1 MDGRIVQS
9 AGGDPALPVL
19 ETMSMQG
26 TGSVVLPR
34 RGLGRARWL
43 GAGLAVT
50 VVALGAGLAVTALP
64 AYADVTSSD
73 YTIGTPTGAVT
84 SIAATPVAATTGA
97 STQFTVTFITPAA
110 LSGNSDSWVTVT
122 PSESLGS
129 VPVNIALVGGSCIQ
143 SGTTGSGGAGIDS
156 AATVTIELNSTCAI
170 AAGTSMEV
178 IYTADAP
185 TATSTFNFTITT
197 SGDTYPTTS
206 NEISVSSSGSSLTA
220 SSLSFGANAT
230 YTINSVTVANLTSI
244 GTTLTLIA
252 NATAGAETI
261 AFYNGAAG
269 YSVTY
274 TPSGGSATADTVTAA
289 AAAGA
294 SVTLTL
300 GTALANGDAVTITA
314 EGTNPAYNSAT
325 EADDIT
331 VQPGNGTPLTTT
343 SVTFGNSVSSVSVV
357 PSNPIAGASTN
368 YTAGFRAADAVSAGG
383 DIYLSELAGPTNFS
397 LVTGVDVSDQTLGWN
412 FVATGSLLTSGT
424 AVIPLQEAINAGD
437 AVTVLLSGVINPPAG
452 TVSDFQ
458 VKTTGD
464 PNYATAP
471 SYTISTN
478 ASPGVVVAV
487 SPSTTG
493 SLATYTISNVEATA
507 ALAGGSSSLE
517 LEAPSGTTFSNVAGY
532 FSIVDTTNS
541 AGSGTVTALS
551 GGSTNTVTLT
561 VPHNI
566 SAGDVLTITAQDV
579 INPSVA
585 SSTEV
590 ITIVGSVTG
599 PGAIPTTTTTTT
611 TVPPTTTTTV
621 PKPVPVVVVTTKSAT
636 VGKGNRPGIALQCK
650 VSNCKGYITL
660 SDVVTKVGST
670 EYSFKAGKSH
680 TYPVQL
686 NANGIKLLKGAKAHT
701 IKVNT
706 KVSVTGGKTI
716 TVKVTLVG

>member
-1 MDGRIVQS
+1 
-9 AGGDPALPVL
+9 
-19 ETMSMQG
+19 MQE
-26 TGSVVLPR
+26 TGSAISPR

-64 AYADVTSSD
+64 AYADITSSA
-73 YTIGTPTGAVT
+73 YTIGTPTGAV
-84 SIAATPVAATTGA
+84 AAVAASPVAATTGA
-97 STQFTVTFITPAA
+97 STQFKVTFTTPAA
-110 LSGNSDSWVTVT
+110 LAGTSDSWVTVT

-129 VPVNIALVGGSCIQ
+129 VPANIALVGGSCIQ
-143 SGTTGSGGAGIDS
+143 SGTTGVGGAGTDA
-156 AATVTIELNSTCAI
+156 AATITIELGSSCAI
-170 AAGTSMEV
+170 SAGTSVEV

-185 TATSTFNFTITT
+185 VTTSSFNFTITT
-197 SGDTYPTTS
+197 SGDTYPATS
-206 NEISVSSSGSSLTA
+206 NQITVSSSGSSLTA
-220 SSLSFGANAT
+220 STLSFGANAT
-230 YTINSVTVANLTSI
+230 YTISSVTVANLTSL
-244 GTTLTLIA
+244 GTTLTLVS
-252 NATAGAETI
+252 NATVGAETI

-274 TPSGGSATADTVTAA
+274 TPSGGSATADTVSAA

-300 GTALANGDAVTITA
+300 GTALANGDALTVTA
-314 EGTNPAYNSAT
+314 EGTNPAYNTAA

-331 VQPGNGTPLTTT
+331 VQPGNGTPVTTT
-343 SVTFGNSVSSVSVV
+343 SITFGNSVSNVTVV

-368 YTAGFRAADAVSAGG
+368 YTVNFHAADAVSAGG
-383 DIYLSELAGPTNFS
+383 DIDLSELAGPTIFTD
-397 LVTGVDVSDQTLGWN
+397 VTGIDVSDQTLGWN
-412 FVATGSLLTSGT
+412 FVASGSFLTSGT
-424 AVIPLQEAINAGD
+424 AAIPLQEAINPGD
-437 AVTVLLSGVINPPAG
+437 AITVLLTGVINPAAG
-452 TVSDFQ
+452 TISDFQ

-464 PNYATAP
+464 PNYSTAP
-471 SYTISTN
+471 AYTISTN

-507 ALAGGSSSLE
+507 ALAGGTSTLE

-566 SAGDVLTITAQDV
+566 SSGDVLTITAQDV

-585 SSTEV
+585 SSTDV

-611 TVPPTTTTTV
+611 AVPPTTTTTV

-636 VGKGNRPGIALQCK
+636 VGSGHRPGITLQCK

-670 EYSFKAGKSH
+670 PYSFKAGKSH
-680 TYPVQL
+680 TYPIQL
-686 NANGIKLLKGAKAHT
+686 NAMGIKLLKGAKAHT
-701 IKVNT
+701 IKVHT
-706 KVSVTGGKTI
+706 KVSVNGGKTI
-716 TVKVTLVG
+716 TVKVTLVESK

>member
-1 MDGRIVQS
+1 MQEKGS
-9 AGGDPALPVL
+9 AI
-19 ETMSMQG
+19 S
-26 TGSVVLPR
+26 PR

-84 SIAATPVAATTGA
+84 AVAASPVAATTGA
-97 STQFTVTFITPAA
+97 STQFTLTFTTPAA
-110 LSGNSDSWVTVT
+110 LAGTSDSWVTVT
-122 PSESLGS
+122 PSESLAG

-143 SGTTGSGGAGIDS
+143 SGTGGSGGSGIDS
-156 AATVTIELNSTCAI
+156 AATVTIELDSTCAI

-178 IYTADAP
+178 IYTAAAP
-185 TATSTFNFTITT
+185 SATSTFNFTITT
-197 SGDTYPTTS
+197 SSDDYPATS

-230 YTINSVTVANLTSI
+230 YTINSVTVSNLTSL
-244 GTTLTLIA
+244 GTSLTLVA
-252 NATAGAETI
+252 NATVGAELIT
-261 AFYNGAAG
+261 FYNGAAG

-289 AAAGA
+289 STTGP

-300 GTALANGDAVTITA
+300 ATALANGDAVTINA

-325 EADDIT
+325 ESDDIT
-331 VQPGNGTPLTTT
+331 VQPGNGSPLTTA

-357 PSNPIAGASTN
+357 PSNPIAGASTT
-368 YTAGFRAADAVSAGG
+368 YTVGFRASDAVSAGG
-383 DIYLSELAGPTNFS
+383 DIDLSEVAGPTNFTY
-397 LVTGVDVSDQTLGWN
+397 VTGVDVSDQTLGWN

-424 AVIPLQEAINAGD
+424 AVIPLQETINAGD
-437 AVTVLLSGVINPPAG
+437 AVNVLLSGVINPPAG
-452 TVSDFQ
+452 TISDFQ

-464 PNYATAP
+464 PNYASAP
-471 SYTISTN
+471 EYTISTN
-478 ASPGVVVAV
+478 GSPGVVVAV
-487 SPSTTG
+487 NPSTTG

-507 ALAGGSSSLE
+507 ALSGGSSTLE

-541 AGSGTVTALS
+541 AGSGTVAALS

-566 SAGDVLTITAQDV
+566 NAGDVLIITADDV

-585 SSTEV
+585 SSTDV

-599 PGAIPTTTTTTT
+599 PGAVPTTTTPTT

-621 PKPVPVVVVTTKSAT
+621 PKPVPVVSVVTKSAS
-636 VGKGNRPGIALQCK
+636 VGKSNRPGIKVECK

-660 SDVVTKVGST
+660 SDVTTKVGST
-670 EYSFKAGKSH
+670 AYSFKAGNSH
-680 TYPVQL
+680 TYPILL
-686 NANGIKLLKGAKAHT
+686 NSTGIKLLKGAKAHT